1 MEKKIDVIRGLAA
14 QGDWLAAIKLAGTF
28 PKLGDERKAIMQA
41 KEAVC
46 RPEFQR
52 QLGRDPDRL
61 IADGID
67 AMRSK
72 WAL

>member
-1 MEKKIDVIRGLAA
+1 MKKKIDVLRELADQGNWPEAIR
-14 QGDWLAAIKLAGTF
+14 LAGSF
-28 PKLGDERKAIMQA
+28 SRLGDQRKAITRA

-52 QLGRDPDRL
+52 QLGRDPDQL
-61 IADGID
+61 IADGIE

>member
-1 MEKKIDVIRGLAA
+1 MKKIDVIRELAIH
-14 QGDWLAAIKLAGTF
+14 GEWSEAIKVAGSF
-28 PKLGDERKAIMQA
+28 PRLGDERKAITRA

-52 QLGRDPDRL
+52 QLGRDPDKL